1 MTHPDVRRRQT
12 KEPLP
17 PMRERIAA
25 LRYVWP
31 LLRMVWNTHRGYAA
45 TIFALRIARAFVPV
59 ASLWIGKLII
69 DGVISAAQGKTPA
82 RHVLE
87 LVAMEF
93 GIVLVGEALSR
104 AAVIEQIL

>member
-1 MTHPDVRRRQT
+1 MTHPMVRARGRTQQ
-12 KEPLP
+12 PLP

-25 LRYVWP
+25 LRYVIP

-45 TIFALRIARAFVPV
+45 TIFVLRIARAFVPV
-59 ASLWIGKLII
+59 ATLWVGKLII
-69 DGVISAAQGKTPA
+69 DGVIQASQGKTPA

-93 GIVLVGEALSR
+93 GIVLV
-104 AAVIEQIL
+104 